1 MALRSR
7 LIARRSRL
15 FTTAQKVLFQHCD
28 PAGIVFYPRY
38 FEMMNAVIEEWFEQ
52 GVGLSF
58 ARMHGER
65 DIAIPLVSTN
75 ATFHAP
81 SRLGDV
87 LAIDLAVARLGDSSM
102 TLELTARCGGEA
114 RFTASLVIVH
124 IGKRAMRPAP
134 WPDDLRSTIT
144 KQMETL

>member
-1 MALRSR
+1 MRD
-7 LIARRSRL
+7 RL

-38 FEMMNAVIEEWFEQ
+38 FEMMNAVIEEWFERDV
-52 GVGLSF
+52 GVSF
-58 ARMHGER
+58 AEMHGDR
-65 DIAIPLVSTN
+65 DIAIPLVNTN

-81 SRLGDV
+81 SRLGEV
-87 LAIDLAVARLGDSSM
+87 LAIDLAVTQLGDSSM
-102 TLELTARCGGEA
+102 TLELTACCEGEA

-134 WPDDLRSTIT
+134 WPDDIRSTIT